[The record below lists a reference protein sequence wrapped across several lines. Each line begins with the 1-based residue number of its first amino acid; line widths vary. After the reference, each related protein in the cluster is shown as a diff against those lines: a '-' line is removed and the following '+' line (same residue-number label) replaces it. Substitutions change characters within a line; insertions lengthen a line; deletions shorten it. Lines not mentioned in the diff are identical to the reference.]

1 MPKFVIHDA
10 LWLMCSIMRKAT
22 LVLIMGFSFLNLFCQ
37 NNGFKSISVNEF
49 SVFISD
55 PEVTVVDVRTAEEH
69 AQGYIPGTDFN
80 IDVLEDGY
88 EAEAIAKLPKD
99 KPVALYCRSGNRSK
113 TAAELLAKEGY
124 EVYELATGFNGWIE
138 AGYKVADPLLFV
150 DTTHEG
156 LSIYYP
162 KFESIDL
169 VCGSYSPVEDKNAVF
184 CCAASF
190 TGETLSVFKHSN
202 VAGNHVSGGE
212 YNNGYLCKHNTGAFV
227 WYKGQWKFLLKEYSD
242 ELKKTAASSGM
253 GFGQNMIIH
262 DGIIQPLWR
271 SNSFQYRSLC
281 ELDGKLCIIQS
292 KESVPYRQYVDMLK
306 AVGVKHAIYLDM
318 GGWCHAWYRKF
329 QHSDVS
335 YINTSMHKYYTN
347 WLTFYIQ

>member
-1 MPKFVIHDA
+1 MKKAFLVFITITTCLVSIAYGISQMLTKQKF
-10 LWLMCSIMRKAT
+10 T
-22 LVLIMGFSFLNLFCQ
+22 SFAPH
-37 NNGFKSISVNEF
+37 EF
-49 SVFISD
+49 SELLSTRDIVL
-55 PEVTVVDVRTAEEH
+55 VDVRTQEEH
-69 AQGYIPGTDFN
+69 ENGHIPGTDYS
-80 IDVLEDGY
+80 IDIKGDSFLLQSQVLLKKSTP
-88 EAEAIAKLPKD
+88 I
-99 KPVALYCRSGNRSK
+99 ALYCRSGNRSK
-113 TAAELLAKEGY
+113 TAAKLLAKKGY
-124 EVYELATGFNGWIE
+124 EVYELSTGFNGWIE
-138 AGYKVADPLLFV
+138 AGYKAADPLINI
-150 DTTHEG
+150 DTTQDG
-156 LSIYYP
+156 LAIYYP

-169 VCGSYSPVEDKNAVF
+169 VCGSYSPVEDENVIF

-190 TGETLSVFKHSN
+190 TGETLPVFKHSN

-212 YNNGYLCKHNTGAFV
+212 YNKGYLCKHNTGAFV

-242 ELKKTAASSGM
+242 ELKKAAASSGM

-306 AVGVKHAIYLDM
+306 AAGVKHAIYLDM

-329 QHSDVS
+329 QHLDVS
-335 YINTSMHKYYTN
+335 YINISKHKYYTN